1 MQDLPLCEIGRSS
14 IESPFQPCVRHVP
27 SYLNIHEAALGR
39 IAPFSLFIVLWV
51 ATQPRSPPDN
61 VAVCSFL
68 SDLVFRGSCGQI
80 LPFSD
85 WTHAGTRVG
94 SIVKSVTISRVLN
107 THDPGIYRAN
117 RFAFGSI
124 FVQSRKGWT
133 MSTWGQVKCILTSS
147 QIMLLT
153 TAVYKIL

>member
-1 MQDLPLCEIGRSS
+1 MNIRVKYPSLYINMNKRKMKVQICKGAWGLHYQFAYREQWEPWFPNAGLASLWNRSQQHRKA
-14 IESPFQPCVRHVP
+14 FQPCVRHVP

-80 LPFSD
+80 L
-85 WTHAGTRVG
+85 TR
-94 SIVKSVTISRVLN
+94 SIFRLN
-107 THDPGIYRAN
+107 TCGNTRWIHC
-117 RFAFGSI
+117 
-124 FVQSRKGWT
+124 
-133 MSTWGQVKCILTSS
+133 QVSNN
-147 QIMLLT
+147 
-153 TAVYKIL
+153 